1 MGVIYTLNTCE
12 WEFWRESDREVTGS
26 RNVISLF
33 LSAEDGGE
41 EVKSGLI

>member
-1 MGVIYTLNTCE
+1 MWFG
-12 WEFWRESDREVTGS
+12 ESDREVTGL

-41 EVKSGLI
+41 KVKWVDMRYLVISPV